1 MRKPEDII
9 ETNFTKVYNEIH
21 TKAKRIAFQRA
32 TKHANQLL
40 LNRDLLE
47 LTGKK
52 PEPESAISVVIVDD
66 EYTLPKVVRTTQK
79 RLNEIDL
86 RGCHG
91 FRFTADCSSEL
102 DDFWGYDDHRNCLCG
117 RLGGDCDC
125 GWCASRWVTRVVSRP

>member
-66 EYTLPKVVRTTQK
+66 EYTVDVTVSGLPLTV
-79 RLNEIDL
+79 
-86 RGCHG
+86 
-91 FRFTADCSSEL
+91 
-102 DDFWGYDDHRNCLCG
+102 
-117 RLGGDCDC
+117 
-125 GWCASRWVTRVVSRP
+125 VVSWMISGDTTITVTVSVGGWAVTVTVGGALADGLLE